1 MAIARTFEESLQKAL
16 RMIHPSIDGFSPSM
30 PMGKPFPEDMEEH
43 LTTPSSTRIHVIA
56 KVTMI
61 ASSGAFSRNFDTFSI
76 SSIENEVFAQ
86 RCATLKFCFVIF
98 YRLIAIEIIDLT

>member
-43 LTTPSSTRIHVIA
+43 LKTPSSTRIHVIA
-56 KVTMI
+56 KVTHGSLIMGFFKKFWTCI
-61 ASSGAFSRNFDTFSI
+61 IISALKNEAFMRPLA
-76 SSIENEVFAQ
+76 EV
-86 RCATLKFCFVIF
+86 
-98 YRLIAIEIIDLT
+98 